1 MSPASEDDIA
11 AVIAP
16 AGAARSLQ
24 EIRYYMEL
32 IACPRCGQRGW
43 AKAPSGRLDDHPTE
57 HVSED
62 GLVVETSLLRCANC
76 GARVEFRIRKAADCD
91 EWTAQS
97 DAYSGL
103 AGPSPS
109 TLFTPPMMWAEID
122 RRLTDV
128 LTEPENG
135 SVDAFLRSSS
145 AVRAID
151 TCVREL
157 TKFLEPATD
166 AVADRWFTTPEDRE
180 ARANEP
186 DRYTRRGIEQEA
198 EANARRQR
206 QHATFRPRFQALQ
219 KAEADAKLPP
229 PPPFSRE
236 SVAQHRAWANR
247 KDGEPAVGR
256 QLEATDVAQ
265 PDTNLSALHLPGMV
279 LTRVDLAR
287 SRLSSSD
294 LHHGRWTDV
303 SLVGADLSSAH
314 LYSSLLTR
322 VDFTDANLALVRLGD
337 SRYDGCKFTRARLDR
352 ATWYRSDLMRCDFT
366 DAVFG
371 QSAIHQA
378 VFSDCTFRRASFACD
393 PKGVLGDMWRN
404 WYYRCDL
411 RDADFSGRDLHG
423 EVYFDCVFAA
433 GKGPRSMK
441 KLHPI
446 RCSIDHGDHV
456 QHDITAADLAA
467 MWKLTPDQVHA
478 SDDPYLRA
486 SLRSVVTWEMEEER
500 NWRVTRQKWPWLI
513 LQEHERDP
521 DRYPLPVPWDI
532 FDRPAPTGGAS

>member
-16 AGAARSLQ
+16 AGWARSRF
-24 EIRYYMEL
+24 EIRYYIQL
-32 IACPRCGQRGW
+32 IACPRCGERGW
-43 AKAPSGRLDDHPTE
+43 TPYPDGRLWDT
-57 HVSED
+57 
-62 GLVVETSLLRCANC
+62 VVEATGDDGVVVGTYVVNCAAC
-76 GARVEFRIRKAADCD
+76 EARVEFRIRRAPDYA
-91 EWTAQS
+91 EWRQDS
-97 DAYSGL
+97 EGFSGI
-103 AGPSPS
+103 AGPAPS
-109 TLFTPPMMWAEID
+109 TLFSPPMMWAEID
-122 RRLTDV
+122 RRMPDIV
-128 LTEPENG
+128 AEPERA
-135 SVDAFLRSSS
+135 SVDAYFRSCL
-145 AVRAID
+145 AIYTHE
-151 TCVREL
+151 TCLKEL
-157 TKFLEPATD
+157 AKFLEPGRDDIDDTWFLTPADQESKQREPSRYQRTEIERAT
-166 AVADRWFTTPEDRE
+166 AESR
-180 ARANEP
+180 ARL
-186 DRYTRRGIEQEA
+186 
-198 EANARRQR
+198 R
-206 QHATFRPRFQALQ
+206 QHNALQSRFQALQ

-256 QLEATDVAQ
+256 QLVATDVAQ

-337 SRYDGCKFTRARLDR
+337 SRYDGCNFTRARLDR

-378 VFSDCTFRRASFACD
+378 VFSDCSFRRASFACD

-456 QHDITAADLAA
+456 QHEITAADLAA
-467 MWKLTPDQVHA
+467 MWKLTPEQVHA

-486 SLRSVVTWEMEEER
+486 SLRTVEWTEMRDGQKVTIWED
-500 NWRVTRQKWPWLI
+500 QWPWLI

-521 DRYPLPVPWDI
+521 DRYPMPVPWDI